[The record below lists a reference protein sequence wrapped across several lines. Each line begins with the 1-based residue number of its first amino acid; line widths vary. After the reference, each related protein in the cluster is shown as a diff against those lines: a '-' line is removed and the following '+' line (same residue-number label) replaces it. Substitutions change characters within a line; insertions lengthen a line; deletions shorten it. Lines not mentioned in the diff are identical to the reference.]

1 MTDDLLTQL
10 TAADPATRVDLSRI
24 DETAFAPL
32 REGIPMTPRPTT
44 TPRKRLRRRTIAL
57 VAGAALLLGG
67 TATAAY
73 DKWYAGG
80 AADGLTCMTT
90 WVDPLTT
97 ENAPSTGGPALT
109 TDPVAD
115 CQRYQRESGESE
127 IANPV
132 AFSRNGQVFVVPRDQ
147 VPADGNPLGE
157 APADTAAAMELRS
170 SLGDWVDGGE
180 SGCYDRTTGPAFIR
194 KELARLGLTG
204 WEVTI
209 MPDNRPYEEGPCGFF
224 DVDMANSEARF
235 FPDRQEERS
244 ADEPQGALPFVYEV
258 REALRS
264 SITDTCLSVSEAGA
278 AAKRAVGAEH
288 HWPTTAVVDNS
299 ADCARVDMQVGG
311 SIQIT
316 VYGPTT
322 ATG

>member
-115 CQRYQRESGESE
+115 CQRYQRESG
-127 IANPV
+127 NPR
-132 AFSRNGQVFVVPRDQ
+132 SPT
-147 VPADGNPLGE
+147 PLPSAE
-157 APADTAAAMELRS
+157 TVRSSS
-170 SLGDWVDGGE
+170 SLGIR
-180 SGCYDRTTGPAFIR
+180 CPPTGIPW
-194 KELARLGLTG
+194 G
-204 WEVTI
+204 
-209 MPDNRPYEEGPCGFF
+209 RPLPTRRPPWSCG
-224 DVDMANSEARF
+224 
-235 FPDRQEERS
+235 
-244 ADEPQGALPFVYEV
+244 
-258 REALRS
+258 LRS
-264 SITDTCLSVSEAGA
+264 VTGSM
-278 AAKRAVGAEH
+278 VGRVDV
-288 HWPTTAVVDNS
+288 TTAPPAPPS
-299 ADCARVDMQVGG
+299 SGRSSPASG
-311 SIQIT
+311 
-316 VYGPTT
+316 
-322 ATG
+322 